1 MEIFSKHF
9 LKTLILFM
17 VMITLGLLGVFVL
30 GYLDAGGDTITPSVD
45 AGR

>member
-17 VMITLGLLGVFVL
+17 VMITLGLMGVFIL
-30 GYLDAGGDTITPSVD
+30 GYLDDAGGTSPTVD
-45 AGR
+45 ATK